1 MHEIINTRVYKS
13 LHFVALNH
21 EPLCEGHNFMIAA
34 EIQPATTGQS
44 RIEHAL
50 RVDPT
55 PFRRGELSRL
65 GQKQAGAVLLK
76 GFIERPAFTELN
88 ALHDPFEAALVV
100 VVVVQGVNFV
110 RVEVDESRW
119 KSLVQRA

>member
-1 MHEIINTRVYKS
+1 
-13 LHFVALNH
+13 
-21 EPLCEGHNFMIAA
+21 MIAA

-100 VVVVQGVNFV
+100 VVVQGVNFV
-110 RVEVDESRW
+110 CVEVDESRW